1 MPQRR
6 SLSGGYIHAGL
17 VLGDVRLV
25 SAQASVELVF
35 KQSGVAASSLLPL
48 AAGSLTGKLEA
59 TIEITVRWGNICRPD
74 FLGDVWLAQV
84 QNNVERILDKLQGS
98 PPASL
103 LVLVR

>member
-1 MPQRR
+1 M
-6 SLSGGYIHAGL
+6 SSGL
-17 VLGDVRLV
+17 
-25 SAQASVELVF
+25 QAKWGGCIF
-35 KQSGVAASSLLPL
+35 AAAL

-84 QNNVERILDKLQGS
+84 QNNVKRILDKLQGR